1 MSDSDDA
8 NDAVRHEVSTRRDT
22 IKYGGTLATVGLL
35 AGCTG
40 SDGGGTESTEA
51 TSGDGDDSGESTAKS
66 ETDESED
73 DEPES
78 TSYEACIE
86 PAGCL
91 TFEEVPETY
100 AVYNG
105 GWADMAFAL
114 SQREGFLTAG
124 NMIPGFFFEP
134 FDLDVPPQ
142 DELPSMWSEGGWD
155 KESFYELDPDIFL
168 IDPNY
173 LHGTGWDSNWD
184 ESDTREI
191 NDNVAPFFGNNCRRR
206 REFHDYKLYTLYEAF
221 DRLADLF
228 QERERYEA
236 FVEIHDELQ
245 TEIADR
251 LPPESE
257 RPEVGLING
266 GSDPSAGQ
274 FYPLNTK
281 DEGYEMKPYRDLE
294 VKSAFSQE
302 LEEGGQIDYERLLEI
317 DPEIIIVHWGIG
329 TTGDTDSFS
338 AEAFREQYVAPMEE
352 DAVGSQLT
360 AVREGNVYPGAYGEQ
375 GPIVNLLQ
383 TEMKAQQLYPEEFG
397 AFDPE
402 AFPEV
407 PEKNQ
412 LFDRQRVRDIIAGDL

>member
-1 MSDSDDA
+1 MSDNDDTITT
-8 NDAVRHEVSTRRDT
+8 EGPTRRDT
-22 IKYGGTLATVGLL
+22 IKYGGAVVGGGLL

-40 SDGGGTESTEA
+40 GDSTSGGD
-51 TSGDGDDSGESTAKS
+51 GDGDDTES
-66 ETDESED
+66 ETPAD
-73 DEPES
+73 DETATED

-91 TFEEVPETY
+91 TFEAVPETWLC
-100 AVYNG
+100 YNG

-114 SQREGFLTAG
+114 GQRDGFITAG
-124 NMIPGFFFEP
+124 NMIPGFFFES
-134 FDLDVPPQ
+134 FGLDVPPQ
-142 DELPSMWSEGGWD
+142 DELPPLRSEGKGWD
-155 KESFYELDPDIFL
+155 KELFFEYDPDVIL
-168 IDPNY
+168 MDPEFM
-173 LHGTGWDSNWD
+173 HGTGWYDNWD
-184 ESDTREI
+184 EEDTREI
-191 NDNVAPFFGNNCRRR
+191 QKQVAPFFGNNIRRR
-206 REFHDYKLYTLYEAF
+206 REFHDYKLYSLYGAF
-221 DRLADLF
+221 ERLADLF
-228 QERERYEA
+228 QEQERYEA
-236 FVEIHDELQ
+236 FAALHDEVQ

-257 RPEVGLING
+257 RPEIGLING
-266 GSDPSAGQ
+266 GSDPNAGQ

-281 DEGYEMKPYRDLE
+281 DEGYEMKPYRDLD

-302 LEEGGQIDYERLLEI
+302 LEEGGQIDYERLLDI

-338 AEAFREQYVAPMEE
+338 AAAFREQYVTPMEE
-352 DAVGSQLT
+352 DSVGSELT
-360 AVREGNVYPGAYGEQ
+360 AVQEGNVYPGAYGEQ

-407 PEKNQ
+407 PEENQ
-412 LFDRQRVRDIIAGDL
+412 LFDRQRVADIINGDI